1 MSLNVQSDWDNR
13 HFIANI
19 QYNIM
24 KVVAFLNDF
33 GTPPDTQALGHSD
46 EPPPHLPPLLLLLS
60 RLLY

>member
-33 GTPPDTQALGHSD
+33 GTPPDTDRRPAL
-46 EPPPHLPPLLLLLS
+46 
-60 RLLY
+60 